1 MMSEQDENLSSVAE
15 HNLELAPMEGI
26 DALVFRLAAG
36 RSIILQKIVPL
47 LAIVL
52 VLFANIMVFTI
63 VPNEAVMGAV
73 QRIFY
78 YHVGSA
84 SSSYLTIFLLFVASV
99 FYLLGRKTAW
109 DMLAQASAEVSLL
122 LCSIVLVTGMIWGHS
137 AWNVWW
143 RWEPRLVSFLVLW
156 LILFSYVVMRG
167 FTGHDARFRNFAAV
181 VGIISAVNVPI
192 VIFSIKFLDQTEQLH
207 PEVVAREGGLS
218 DERFV
223 WALIISILAI
233 AVTSV
238 WFTTVRFM
246 GLVLAERL
254 RRLED
259 DVLNMEERHA

>member
-1 MMSEQDENLSSVAE
+1 MTQLDSDFLSTTGSPVT
-15 HNLELAPMEGI
+15 GI
-26 DALVFRLAAG
+26 DALVSRLVMG
-36 RSIILQKIVPL
+36 KSISLQKVVPL
-47 LAIVL
+47 LAIIL
-52 VLFANIMVFTI
+52 TLIANVMVFTI

-78 YHVGSA
+78 FHVGAA
-84 SSSYLTIFLLFVASV
+84 SSSYLTIFLLFVSSV

-167 FTGHDARFRNFAAV
+167 FTGHDTRFRNFAAV

-192 VIFSIKFLDQTEQLH
+192 VIFSIKFLNQTEQLH

-223 WALIISILAI
+223 WALIISILAMT
-233 AVTSV
+233 AVSV
-238 WFTTVRFM
+238 WFAIVRFT